1 MSKKIMTED
10 TMQAS
15 AETTAIATK
24 NNHEEKFKEDVI
36 EAIQERVDKNV
47 ETIASREIVYTAH
60 KERKRTPPPIRR
72 ESWHATGRV
81 CFKYWIGVY
90 RAIRD
95 DG

>member
-47 ETIASREIVYTAH
+47 ETIASQQSKLLIKEIQNWLKSHFVWT
-60 KERKRTPPPIRR
+60 ETTGLNLQTKRLNRNWLSLFP
-72 ESWHATGRV
+72 
-81 CFKYWIGVY
+81 
-90 RAIRD
+90 
-95 DG
+95 